1 MKKTIVIA
9 SNNAGKVREFKNA
22 LTNFEIKSLGDI
34 GIVSG
39 VKENGLTFEENARL
53 KADAYSKLSGLP
65 VIADDSGLQVDALNG
80 RPGVFSAR
88 YAGDHN
94 DAANNA
100 KILTE
105 LGGLP
110 SEKRNANFHTTLIFK
125 TPDGEEV
132 VANGD
137 LKGQI
142 LSVPRGDNGFG
153 YDPLFFVPD
162 LGKSLAELTV
172 DQKNKISHR
181 ALAIRELVPLL
192 QKYQ

>member
-1 MKKTIVIA
+1 MKKSIIIA

-34 GIVSG
+34 GIESE

-53 KADAYSKLSGLP
+53 KADAYSKLTGLP

-110 SEKRNANFHTTLIFK
+110 SEKRKATFHTTLIFK

-132 VANGD
+132 IANGD
-137 LKGQI
+137 LKGRI
-142 LSVPRGDNGFG
+142 LSVPRGKNGFG
-153 YDPLFFVPD
+153 YDPLFFVPT

-181 ALAIRELVPLL
+181 ALAIQELVPLL